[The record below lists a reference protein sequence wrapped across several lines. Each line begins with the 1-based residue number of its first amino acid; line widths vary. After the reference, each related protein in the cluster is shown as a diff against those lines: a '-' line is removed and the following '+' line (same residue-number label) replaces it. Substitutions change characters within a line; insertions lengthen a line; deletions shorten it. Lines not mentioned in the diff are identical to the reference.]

1 MGSSA
6 LGMKGRTSSPR
17 RNSRRQPLKVFVHVR
32 QPTIIPLPPSPP
44 RISNWFDE
52 LLLTRET
59 LSGPTCKKMNDIS
72 PNAIFLSS
80 AFEPIPEELRA
91 FARSEKERSRSTKE
105 KKPVLSVPSTST
117 ANVARRPPPPPET
130 VELSSD
136 DDMPDFKQILGQ
148 SKKEVNFFLIGS

>member
-1 MGSSA
+1 MYVDQLQA
-6 LGMKGRTSSPR
+6 PFPTLPR
-17 RNSRRQPLKVFVHVR
+17 V
-32 QPTIIPLPPSPP
+32 PSW
-44 RISNWFDE
+44 SDE
-52 LLLTRET
+52 LLLTWGT

-91 FARSEKERSRSTKE
+91 FARSEKERSRTAKE

-117 ANVARRPPPPPET
+117 AEAARRPSPQPET

-136 DDMPDFKQILGQ
+136 EDMPDFKQIL
-148 SKKEVNFFLIGS
+148 SRSEKKVSLFYIGSR

>member
-1 MGSSA
+1 
-6 LGMKGRTSSPR
+6 
-17 RNSRRQPLKVFVHVR
+17 
-32 QPTIIPLPPSPP
+32 
-44 RISNWFDE
+44 
-52 LLLTRET
+52 
-59 LSGPTCKKMNDIS
+59 MNDIS

-105 KKPVLSVPSTST
+105 KKPVLSFLSTST

-148 SKKEVNFFLIGS
+148 SKKEVNFFLIGP